1 MIAAAGPNDYRARM
15 SDLPSHDAEVR
26 LDKWLWAA
34 RLFRTRSLA
43 KEAIESGHV
52 RYDGERCKVSKSV
65 RPGAR
70 LEVRRGADEIELVV
84 EGLSD
89 QRRGAPEA
97 QRLYRETPQSVAR
110 REDARLQRK
119 LAQGLVSHERPSK
132 QQRRELL
139 RFKYGSPVKPG

>member
-1 MIAAAGPNDYRARM
+1 M
-15 SDLPSHDAEVR
+15 SESATSITEVR

-34 RLFRTRSLA
+34 RLFKTRSLA
-43 KEAIESGHV
+43 KDAIESGHV

-65 RPGAR
+65 RAGAR
-70 LEVRRGADEIELVV
+70 LAVRRGSDEIELIV

-97 QRLYRETPQSVAR
+97 QRLYSETAQSLAR

-139 RFKYGSPVKPG
+139 RFKQRTPFESG